1 MERHLMNNFIVSH
14 DDVGGRTLSDRLGFQ
29 LRPFASITAPQKIDT
44 PRLLNAF
51 AASVLSAP

>member
-1 MERHLMNNFIVSH
+1 MNNFIVSH